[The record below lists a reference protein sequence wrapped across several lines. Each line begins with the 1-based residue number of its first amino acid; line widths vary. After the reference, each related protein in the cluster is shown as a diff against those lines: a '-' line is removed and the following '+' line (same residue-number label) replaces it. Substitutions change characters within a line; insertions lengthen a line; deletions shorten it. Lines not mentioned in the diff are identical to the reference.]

1 MGTYTTLLLDVDGTL
16 LDFKA
21 SERAALE
28 TTFQRHG
35 YLLNDSVKETYHAI
49 NSALWGRFERGE
61 ISREEVIY
69 SRFVELFR
77 ALGIDGDGRAF
88 EDEYQEEL
96 GRGRFCFR
104 GRGGLRILRTVLRP
118 VYCHQRRF
126 PHPVQP
132 PPRFR
137 FGPLY
142 ERDFCLGGR
151 WVSKAD
157 EGIF

>member
-104 GRGGLRILRTVLRP
+104 GPRRSAHIAHGSATCILSPTAFPAPSTAASMIPVWTV
-118 VYCHQRRF
+118 
-126 PHPVQP
+126 
-132 PPRFR
+132 
-137 FGPLY
+137 
-142 ERDFCLGGR
+142 
-151 WVSKAD
+151 
-157 EGIF
+157 I

>member
-77 ALGIDGDGRAF
+77 CAWHRWLRA
-88 EDEYQEEL
+88 
-96 GRGRFCFR
+96 R
-104 GRGGLRILRTVLRP
+104 V
-118 VYCHQRRF
+118 
-126 PHPVQP
+126 
-132 PPRFR
+132 
-137 FGPLY
+137 
-142 ERDFCLGGR
+142 
-151 WVSKAD
+151 
-157 EGIF
+157 

>member
-96 GRGRFCFR
+96 GRGARRSAHIAHGSATC
-104 GRGGLRILRTVLRP
+104 ILSPTAFPAPSIAASMIPVWTV
-118 VYCHQRRF
+118 
-126 PHPVQP
+126 
-132 PPRFR
+132 
-137 FGPLY
+137 
-142 ERDFCLGGR
+142 
-151 WVSKAD
+151 
-157 EGIF
+157 I

>member
-77 ALGIDGDGRAF
+77 ALGIDATGARLRMNTRKSWAG
-88 EDEYQEEL
+88 E
-96 GRGRFCFR
+96 RFCFR
-104 GRGGLRILRTVLRP
+104 GP
-118 VYCHQRRF
+118 RRF
-126 PHPVQP
+126 AHIVHGSATCILSPTAFPAPSTAASTIPV
-132 PPRFR
+132 
-137 FGPLY
+137 
-142 ERDFCLGGR
+142 
-151 WVSKAD
+151 WTV
-157 EGIF
+157 I